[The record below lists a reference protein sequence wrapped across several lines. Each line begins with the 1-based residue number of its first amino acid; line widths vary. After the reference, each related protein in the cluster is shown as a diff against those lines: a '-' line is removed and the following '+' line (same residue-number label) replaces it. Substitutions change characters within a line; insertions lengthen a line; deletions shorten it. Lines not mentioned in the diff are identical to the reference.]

1 MLPEPVPSRLQTQG
15 ILAIVSL
22 VNEYLKL
29 NVGFFS
35 LPFLY
40 NSGQFDDYL
49 KNEIPCTWLTGLWA
63 NCDIAFQLIL

>member
-40 NSGQFDDYL
+40 NSGQFDDYH
-49 KNEIPCTWLTGLWA
+49 TGLWA
-63 NCDIAFQLIL
+63 NCDIAFRLIL